1 MSDHPTIVTREKR
14 MNWKIEQLRSH
25 MVEWDVCDDYA
36 IFVPGEGR
44 VIIAE
49 DTSEDDPRYRR
60 RQVEQ
65 LEFHD
70 DPDYPVT
77 LVMENDYDNPIHNFD
92 NIKFEIHEAVY
103 VIG

>member
-1 MSDHPTIVTREKR
+1 
-14 MNWKIEQLRSH
+14 MNWKIEQLKRH

-49 DTSEDDPRYRR
+49 DTTESDPRYRR

-65 LEFHD
+65 LDFHND
-70 DPDYPVT
+70 DPDYPFVV
-77 LVMENDYDNPIHNFD
+77 VMEKDFDNPIVD
-92 NIKFEIHEAVY
+92 VTDIKFEIHEAVY